1 MDVRKAAPSDLDAV
15 LELER
20 AAFGDDAWTRTAV
33 QEELTAG
40 ARTPLVVGDPPRG
53 WASILVA
60 GDDAD
65 LTRIGVHPTARRTGC
80 ATALL
85 VRAHDE
91 ARSRGATRMLLEVSP
106 QNHAAVALYTA
117 DGFALVARR
126 TAYYADGSDAL
137 VLERAL

>member
-1 MDVRKAAPSDLDAV
+1 MKVRNAAPSDVEELLA
-15 LELER
+15 LER

-33 QEELTAG
+33 HDELATATRV
-40 ARTPLVVGDPPRG
+40 ALVAGDPPLG
-53 WASILVA
+53 WASVLVA

-65 LTRIGVHPTARRTGC
+65 LTRIGVHPQARRTGC

-85 VRAHDE
+85 TRAHDE

-106 QNHAAVALYTA
+106 WNQAAVALYTA
-117 DGFALVARR
+117 DGFALVATR